1 MQKFWKEYLEKDML
15 EKLFGIEFFLKNI
28 LEWRN
33 VFKQMKRKRKMRYDY
48 KSGEIIEEDGTVV
61 RELKE
66 VGGELI

>member
-1 MQKFWKEYLEKDML
+1 
-15 EKLFGIEFFLKNI
+15 
-28 LEWRN
+28 
-33 VFKQMKRKRKMRYDY
+33 MRYDY